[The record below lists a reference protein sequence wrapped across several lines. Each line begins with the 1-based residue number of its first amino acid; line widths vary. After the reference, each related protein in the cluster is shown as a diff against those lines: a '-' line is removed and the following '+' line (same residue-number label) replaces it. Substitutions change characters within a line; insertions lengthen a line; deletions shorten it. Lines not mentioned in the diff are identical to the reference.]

1 MLSRLRFF
9 IVAGLAALATAASAS
24 PVPAESRQIIVGIAR
39 DWDDSHAALQRF
51 ERKGKTWQPVGTPW
65 NTRLGRSGLV
75 WGLGLHAV
83 PAGAR
88 RKVEG
93 DGRAPAGVF
102 TLGHAY
108 GLYRPD
114 QVARQRGMVYE
125 QIGPRDL
132 WVEDPASPHYNR
144 HLKLAHAE
152 PQTAWEKKQQMKLND
167 PAHNLKLFIN
177 HNAPPNVVPNGGSA
191 IFFHVWRANGGKPTS
206 GCTTMP
212 EWRLREMI
220 AWLDPQAKP
229 VYVLLPR
236 AEYARLRGPWKLP

>member
-1 MLSRLRFF
+1 MLPRLLYL
-9 IVAGLAALATAASAS
+9 LAVFLVPLARGAS
-24 PVPAESRQIIVGIAR
+24 PVPSETRQIIVGIAR
-39 DWDDSHAALQRF
+39 DWDDSHVALQRY
-51 ERKGKTWQPVGTPW
+51 ERDGNRGWKSIGTPW
-65 NTRLGRSGLV
+65 SGRLGRAGLV
-75 WGLGLHAV
+75 WGRGLHPV
-83 PAGAR
+83 PAEAKP
-88 RKVEG
+88 KVEG

-114 QVARQRGMVYE
+114 QVSRKHGMVYE

-132 WVEDPASPHYNR
+132 WVEDPVSPYYNR
-144 HLKLAHAE
+144 HLKLPHAE
-152 PQTAWEKKQQMKLND
+152 PRTAWEKKQQMKLND

-177 HNAPPNVVPNGGSA
+177 HNAPPDVVANAGSA
-191 IFFHVWRANGGKPTS
+191 IFFHVWRSNGAKATS

-220 AWLDPQAKP
+220 AWLDPRARP
-229 VYVLLPR
+229 VYILLPR